1 MCLAYRTRAFLNP
14 TAAKNVEDLLSS
26 AQSLED
32 ALAGLSLQHE
42 LKTDDKEYKAK
53 AAAKFPLAKAFK

>member
-1 MCLAYRTRAFLNP
+1 MAP
-14 TAAKNVEDLLSS
+14 LLSILDTS
-26 AQSLED
+26 NVSLEE

-42 LKTDDKEYKAK
+42 LKTDEKEYKVK